1 MAGSTGGTNPIRV
14 YRDDGPLARQLGVL
28 AGGQIPP
35 LLTAFAGGVVTLI
48 LVLTGVSDLPGI
60 TISTPVVAT
69 LLAGLGAGHPH
80 SGRLDWLVPPILRV
94 TEYTFVAMVGLSS
107 SASRPVVYV
116 LLAAMAF
123 HHYDLV
129 YRVRQRIEPPSWV
142 NLAGLGWDGRMLVVA
157 VGAMF
162 GIEPFAFG
170 ALAGYLWVL
179 FAGESIRSWLSTP
192 RQSNQ
197 TVDLEEEGA

>member
-1 MAGSTGGTNPIRV
+1 MAGSTGGIDPIRV
-14 YRDDGPLARQLGVL
+14 YRDDGPLARWLGVL
-28 AGGQIPP
+28 AGGQIPA
-35 LLTAFAGGVVTLI
+35 LLTAFAGGLVTLV

-60 TISTPVVAT
+60 TIATPVVAT
-69 LLAGLGAGHPH
+69 LLAGLAAGHPH
-80 SGRLDWLVPPILRV
+80 TGRLDWLVPPILRV
-94 TEYTFVAMVGLSS
+94 TEYTFVAVVGLSS

-129 YRVRQRIEPPSWV
+129 YRVRQRIEPPAWV
-142 NLAGLGWDGRMLVVA
+142 NLAGLGWDGRMLVIA

-162 GIEPFAFG
+162 GIDPFAFG

-179 FAGESIRSWLSTP
+179 FAGESVRSWLATP
-192 RQSNQ
+192 RRASQ